1 MHWFDLDS
9 ELSLGGYMGM
19 VTSAEHLTTGLVEF
33 WTYMPCTNA
42 EIWAKPMVWM
52 HVQESTNH

>member
-1 MHWFDLDS
+1 
-9 ELSLGGYMGM
+9 M

-33 WTYMPCTNA
+33 WTCMPCTNA